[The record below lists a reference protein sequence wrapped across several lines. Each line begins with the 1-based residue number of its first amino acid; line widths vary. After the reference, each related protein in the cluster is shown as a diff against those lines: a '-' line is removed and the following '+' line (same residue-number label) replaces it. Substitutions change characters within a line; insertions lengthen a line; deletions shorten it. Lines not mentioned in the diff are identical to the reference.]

1 MPEIHIPKSGHIAFR
16 KLIDLTPREFDTLVE
31 AVEQTPPAASPD
43 LFWRRVADRV
53 PKISRETVERIV
65 DELFSLNYARDNWG
79 LSEQEFA
86 KMASEAAFSQSP
98 KKLPITENE
107 KKTLHLRLT
116 RLLELK
122 ASLSLTS
129 KALDII
135 TDAERVFYTAKILT
149 DVRPVFDDEGKK
161 VEAAVIMHNLR
172 IHYGQDSDHRDFFVA
187 LDTNDVRE
195 LRSVLDRAD
204 QKAESLQA
212 LLRRAKVS
220 YLQMEE

>member
-1 MPEIHIPKSGHIAFR
+1 MPEIQIPKSGHIAFR
-16 KLIDLTPREFDTLVE
+16 KLIDLTAKEFDTLVE
-31 AVEQTPPAASPD
+31 AVKQTPPAASPD
-43 LFWRRVADRV
+43 LFWRRVAEKLS
-53 PKISRETVERIV
+53 KIPRKTVESII

-79 LSEQEFA
+79 LSEEEFA

-98 KKLPITENE
+98 KKLPITEDE
-107 KKTLHLRLT
+107 KKTLHLRLA

-129 KALDII
+129 KALDVI
-135 TDAERVFYTAKILT
+135 TDAERVFYTARILT
-149 DVRPVFDDEGKK
+149 DIRPIFDDEGKK

-172 IHYGQDSDHRDFFVA
+172 IHYGQDNDHRDFFVA
-187 LDTNDVRE
+187 LDTDDVKE

-204 QKAESLQA
+204 QKAESMQA
-212 LLRRAKVS
+212 LLRGAKVS